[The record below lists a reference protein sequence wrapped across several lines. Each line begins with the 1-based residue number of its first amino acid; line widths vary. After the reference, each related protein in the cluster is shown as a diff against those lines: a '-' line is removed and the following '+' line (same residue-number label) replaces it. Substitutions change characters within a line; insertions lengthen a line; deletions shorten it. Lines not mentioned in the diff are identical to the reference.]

1 MDKKFPYGYDVNA
14 YIDKAFVNII
24 YMKRLFFA
32 LMMLCAGMSAQAQTI
47 HVDHH
52 FWDGDEL
59 YTVKEIRMGKYFYMT
74 TSQDNE
80 LTLEKVDGKQGEY
93 KLIPSRQAE
102 ECPFGAQY
110 GWRVQHITQE
120 GQSFLAV
127 RKPNGD
133 VMWVLDQTTDNE
145 ETCEYKQQ
153 MMGQEEPWNAVNSIL
168 LNRAYLH
175 SNVATNAELRLLRN
189 KILAYHGYRFQSKD
203 LQEHFGK
210 MAWYKPVDDNSTIKL
225 GIIEQTNIQLI
236 KSEEAERDENQ
247 TGDFLGEEPYW
258 ETEEGVAECIREY
271 FDAVN
276 KTFAEG
282 SGMNPYDLDRKYYS
296 AYWNEVY
303 DKVNKKESNATLAEQ
318 LFFVDDNHW
327 TAGMET
333 PVEAKNIKVEF
344 LADEKAEAILTLV
357 DKKHGHTQKV
367 ILTLDF
373 EEAIWRISNWLEKSH
388 DTSGSILVRMER
400 YIGQ

>member
-1 MDKKFPYGYDVNA
+1 MKKLL
-14 YIDKAFVNII
+14 FV
-24 YMKRLFFA
+24 
-32 LMMLCAGMSAQAQTI
+32 LMMLCAGMAAQAQTI
-47 HVDHH
+47 HLDHH
-52 FWDGDEL
+52 FWDGYSL

-74 TSQDNE
+74 TSQGEE
-80 LTLEKVDGKQGEY
+80 LTLEKVDGKPGEY
-93 KLIPSRQAE
+93 KIIPSRQAD

-133 VMWVLDQTTDNE
+133 VMWVLDQTTEKE
-145 ETCEYKQQ
+145 EKCDEMQQ
-153 MMGQEEPWNAVNSIL
+153 MMRQEEPWNAVNSIL
-168 LNRAYLH
+168 LNRAYLRGMV
-175 SNVATNAELRLLRN
+175 SSKQELRLLRN

-203 LQEHFGK
+203 LQEYFGK
-210 MAWYKPVDDNSTIKL
+210 IGWYKPGNDNNAIKL
-225 GIIEQTNIQLI
+225 DIIEQTNIQLI
-236 KSEEAERDENQ
+236 KSEEADRTEEVL
-247 TGDFLGEEPYW
+247 GDEPYW

-282 SGMNPYDLDRKYYS
+282 SVKSPFDLDKKYYS

-303 DKVNKKESNATLAEQ
+303 NKVNEKESNATSTEQ

-327 TAGMET
+327 TAGLET
-333 PVEAKNIKVEF
+333 PVEAKDIKVEF
-344 LADEKAEAILTLV
+344 LTDTQAEATLTLV
-357 DKKHGHTQKV
+357 DKRHGQSLKA
-367 ILTLDF
+367 ILILDF

-388 DTSGSILVRMER
+388 DTSGSILVRMEK

>member
-1 MDKKFPYGYDVNA
+1 
-14 YIDKAFVNII
+14 
-24 YMKRLFFA
+24 
-32 LMMLCAGMSAQAQTI
+32 
-47 HVDHH
+47 
-52 FWDGDEL
+52 
-59 YTVKEIRMGKYFYMT
+59 MGKYFYMT
-74 TSQDNE
+74 TSQGNE

-120 GQSFLAV
+120 GQSLLAV
-127 RKPNGD
+127 RKPDGD
-133 VMWVLDQTTDNE
+133 VMWVLDQTTKDE
-145 ETCEYKQQ
+145 EKCEYLQQ

-168 LNRAYLH
+168 LNRAYLR

-225 GIIEQTNIQLI
+225 DIIEQINIQLI

-247 TGDFLGEEPYW
+247 TGDLLGDEPYW
-258 ETEEGVAECIREY
+258 ETEEGVAECIQEY

-282 SGMNPYDLDRKYYS
+282 AGMNPYDLDKKY
-296 AYWNEVY
+296 
-303 DKVNKKESNATLAEQ
+303 
-318 LFFVDDNHW
+318 
-327 TAGMET
+327 
-333 PVEAKNIKVEF
+333 
-344 LADEKAEAILTLV
+344 
-357 DKKHGHTQKV
+357 
-367 ILTLDF
+367 
-373 EEAIWRISNWLEKSH
+373 
-388 DTSGSILVRMER
+388 
-400 YIGQ
+400 

>member
-1 MDKKFPYGYDVNA
+1 MKKLL
-14 YIDKAFVNII
+14 FV
-24 YMKRLFFA
+24 
-32 LMMLCAGMSAQAQTI
+32 LMMLCAGMAAQAQTI
-47 HVDHH
+47 HLDHH
-52 FWDGDEL
+52 FWDGYSL

-74 TSQDNE
+74 TSQGEE
-80 LTLEKVDGKQGEY
+80 LTLEKVDGKPGEY
-93 KLIPSRQAE
+93 KIIPSRQAD

-133 VMWVLDQTTDNE
+133 VMWVLDQTTEKE
-145 ETCEYKQQ
+145 EKCDEMQQ
-153 MMGQEEPWNAVNSIL
+153 MMRQEEPWNAVNSIL
-168 LNRAYLH
+168 LNRAYLRDMV
-175 SNVATNAELRLLRN
+175 SSKQELRLLRN

-203 LQEHFGK
+203 LQEYFGK
-210 MAWYKPVDDNSTIKL
+210 IGWYKPGNDNNAIKL
-225 GIIEQTNIQLI
+225 DIIEQTNIQLI
-236 KSEEAERDENQ
+236 KSEEADRTEEVL
-247 TGDFLGEEPYW
+247 GDEPYW

-282 SGMNPYDLDRKYYS
+282 SGKSPFDLDKKYYS

-303 DKVNKKESNATLAEQ
+303 NKVNEKESNATSTEQ

-327 TAGMET
+327 TAGLET
-333 PVEAKNIKVEF
+333 PVEVKDIKVEF
-344 LADEKAEAILTLV
+344 LTDTMAEATLTLV
-357 DKKHGHTQKV
+357 DKRHGQSLKA

-388 DTSGSILVRMER
+388 DTSGSILVRMEK